1 MIIVDYS
8 LEKLVFSID
17 ISKKINKETVILEWY

>member
-8 LEKLVFSID
+8 VEKLVFSTD